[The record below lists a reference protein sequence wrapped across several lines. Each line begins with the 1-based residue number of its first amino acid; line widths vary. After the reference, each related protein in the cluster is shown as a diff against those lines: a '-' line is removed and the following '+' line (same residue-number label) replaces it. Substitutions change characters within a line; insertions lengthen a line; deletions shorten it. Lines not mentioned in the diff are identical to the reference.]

1 MIFGGRSPAAPRSA
15 ERTAQDRTDPS
26 GRPGAHSA
34 VALEAQLERP
44 ADLQPAPLRGRRG
57 SPPSPGVDAWGV
69 ITTAVEWSLNRG
81 LFNFGP
87 LNRGPAAVNRGLLAV
102 VGRLSVRVEKA
113 AAD

>member
-1 MIFGGRSPAAPRSA
+1 MLK
-15 ERTAQDRTDPS
+15 ERFFVFLVAM
-26 GRPGAHSA
+26 
-34 VALEAQLERP
+34 VALTVGAGCG
-44 ADLQPAPLRGRRG
+44 DNGG
-57 SPPSPGVDAWGV
+57 SPTSPTP
-69 ITTAVEWSLNRG
+69 ITPTSVAVEWSLNRG